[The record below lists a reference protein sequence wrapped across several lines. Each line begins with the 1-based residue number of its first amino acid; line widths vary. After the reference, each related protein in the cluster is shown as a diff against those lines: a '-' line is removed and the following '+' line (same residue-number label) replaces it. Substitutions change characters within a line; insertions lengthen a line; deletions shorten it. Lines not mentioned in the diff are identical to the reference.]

1 MLMCY
6 VDESG
11 DTGLFDANERN
22 SQPVFLLCALMVNQ
36 SRLESITREV
46 IHLKQSHFPSYSQG
60 IQHWHDWL
68 KVEVKGANIRRA
80 LREDTRKSRRH
91 ILGFLSAIVTLLES
105 NDARISARVYIKEP
119 ACEFKGA
126 SVYSAAMQRL
136 AQTFEDKLIREN
148 EKGVIVLDSRN
159 KVKNVPVAHGIFTM
173 KFSAH
178 GTGYDH
184 LAELPLFGHSEN
196 HAMLQLADWVGSA
209 FLCPMA
215 VRAYYPNLENVCVHA
230 DAIFDLV
237 RNRFGQRIKALQYRY
252 ERDGHKL
259 GGVSLYHSV
268 CRHCGSVVRSYVK
281 DPEKLLRRKD
291 RKEE

>member
-68 KVEVKGANIRRA
+68 KVEVKDANIRRA

-148 EKGVIVLDSRN
+148 ESGQ
-159 KVKNVPVAHGIFTM
+159 
-173 KFSAH
+173 
-178 GTGYDH
+178 Y
-184 LAELPLFGHSEN
+184 
-196 HAMLQLADWVGSA
+196 ADT
-209 FLCPMA
+209 
-215 VRAYYPNLENVCVHA
+215 CVHA
-230 DAIFDLV
+230 SHDYDVI
-237 RNRFGQRIKALQYRY
+237 RETFGQRIKALQYRY

-259 GGVSLYHSV
+259 GGIHVLGGN
-268 CRHCGSVVRSYVK
+268 CRLNPILIFGDK
-281 DPEKLLRRKD
+281 A
-291 RKEE
+291 